1 MAECYLVEAFDY
13 EDSHVCG
20 VFTSLKLAQAY
31 LAKLPKNHQAEIVAH
46 GLDFVPEGQLY
57 YVEIVGKVARCCL
70 AHSCLGQETSLT
82 VNGGHVWA
90 TSRNEAIEKAR
101 MYHGA

>member
-1 MAECYLVEAFDY
+1 MSLLLV
-13 EDSHVCG
+13 
-20 VFTSLKLAQAY
+20 
-31 LAKLPKNHQAEIVAH
+31 
-46 GLDFVPEGQLY
+46 
-57 YVEIVGKVARCCL
+57 
-70 AHSCLGQETSLT
+70 T